1 MVMDKKL
8 ASRPKIKLVA
18 IAKDEAAYLSEW
30 VHHHLYFGF
39 DSIEIYINR
48 TSDNSADVLNNIS
61 LQYSN
66 VTWDYADWIDVCPGD
81 ARNQIQFIVYA
92 KVLHEV
98 RKSGDFTHILFL
110 DIDEFWCSKHFN
122 LSIQDYIES
131 MPEQHAI
138 FFEWINDIGNLEPFS
153 CLPAKLEGNLS
164 PLGKTLLPVE
174 LDITELRHH
183 VPLLMDKTRHI
194 LVDGQ
199 CFESRP
205 NMVQA
210 LIGSLSGLK
219 DCFVFHRAHRS
230 AYEYVSLL
238 YRGRPG
244 NSFKYKAN
252 RKGLPNPNKINCTV
266 EFPVESYKEYQA
278 SFTEFKNK
286 TNYENAVLNSKRF
299 VELRYEQSVTNIN
312 QALIKHYDEMK
323 NIFDGVKVNEVAA
336 VFRAYRANL
345 IEQQPN
351 NAVLIRD
358 LAIDAAKIDLDEAIE
373 LMEAAQKLRPKGPQ
387 IRKKL
392 ELWKNKRNAMQQI
405 TSDREK

>member
-1 MVMDKKL
+1 MEIVNQIS
-8 ASRPKIKLVA
+8 SRPKVKIVA
-18 IAKDEAAYLSEW
+18 IAKDEAAYIPEW
-30 VHHHLYFGF
+30 IHHHLYLGF
-39 DSIEIYINR
+39 DAIEIYINR
-48 TSDNSADVLNNIS
+48 TSDNSAEVLNNIS
-61 LQYSN
+61 QQYKS

-98 RKSGDFTHILFL
+98 RKNRDFTHLFFL
-110 DIDEFWCSKHFN
+110 DIDEFWCSKSLN

-138 FFEWINDIGNLEPFS
+138 FFEWINDVGNLEPFS

-164 PLGKTLLPVE
+164 PLGKTLIPVE

-183 VPLLMDKTRHI
+183 VPLLVDKTRHI

-210 LIGSLSGLK
+210 LAGSLSGLK

-244 NSFKYKAN
+244 NSFKYKGN
-252 RKGLPNPNKINCTV
+252 RKGLPNQNRINCTV
-266 EFPVESYKEYQA
+266 EFPNARYIKYQA
-278 SFTEFKNK
+278 SYAEFKIKIGYQN
-286 TNYENAVLNSKRF
+286 TALESKRF
-299 VELRYEQSVTNIN
+299 VEHRYEQSIANIT
-312 QALIKHYDEMK
+312 QALLNHYDEMIK
-323 NIFDGVKVNEVAA
+323 IFNGVKIEAVLAA
-336 VFRAYRANL
+336 FRAHRAFL
-345 IEQQPN
+345 IKKQPDN
-351 NAVLIRD
+351 VGLIRD
-358 LAIDAAKIDLDEAIE
+358 LAIDRTDGSGSEASAERSSNSKKARALAK
-373 LMEAAQKLRPKGPQ
+373 Q
-387 IRKKL
+387 
-392 ELWKNKRNAMQQI
+392 
-405 TSDREK
+405 T